1 MRAAPLVGAMIGA
14 LAGAAPSYAQ
24 DARPLSESAP
34 PPPVVTPAQD
44 FELRNRPPTLPKGW
58 SMRVDVPTGCPTCGP
73 SSTGSLMNGNAPW
86 RAFGGLQRQGRSTT
100 LGATLV
106 AERGTRL
113 PLYMSAPANSVH
125 APTASESRPSDMRMR
140 WQTVLTG
147 ERVFKRT
154 RSGKTVS
161 LFADA
166 YLPFGGRAP
175 VTGSQDVGVVSSAA
189 LIVGMRLRF

>member
-1 MRAAPLVGAMIGA
+1 MRTAPLASVSIGA
-14 LAGAAPSYAQ
+14 LAVSATAEAQ
-24 DARPLSESAP
+24 DARPPDESAS

-44 FELRNRPPTLPKGW
+44 LELRTSTVTLPKGW
-58 SMRVDVPTGCPTCGP
+58 TMRFDIPTGCPTCGP
-73 SSTGSLMNGNAPW
+73 SSTGSIPNGNAPYG
-86 RAFGGLQRQGRSTT
+86 AFGWLRWQGVSTT

-106 AERGTRL
+106 AERGARL

-125 APTASESRPSDMRMR
+125 VPTASESRPSDMRLR
-140 WQTVLTG
+140 WQTMLTG
-147 ERVFKRT
+147 ESVVKRT

-175 VTGSQDVGVVSSAA
+175 VTGGQDVGVVSSAA
-189 LIVGMRLRF
+189 LIVGLRFRF

>member
-1 MRAAPLVGAMIGA
+1 MRTAPLAGVFMGA
-14 LAGAAPSYAQ
+14 LAGAATADAQ
-24 DARPLSESAP
+24 DARPAGESAS

-44 FELRNRPPTLPKGW
+44 LELRTRTVTLPKGW
-58 SMRVDVPTGCPTCGP
+58 SMRFDVPTGCPTCGP

-86 RAFGGLQRQGRSTT
+86 RAFGGLQWQGASTT

-113 PLYMSAPANSVH
+113 PLYMSAPATSVH

-189 LIVGMRLRF
+189 LIVGIRLRF

>member
-1 MRAAPLVGAMIGA
+1 MRAAPLVGAMIGT
-14 LAGAAPSYAQ
+14 LAGAAPSQAQ
-24 DARPLSESAP
+24 ETRPLRESAP
-34 PPPVVTPAQD
+34 PPSVVTPAQD
-44 FELRNRPPTLPKGW
+44 FELSNRPPALPKGW
-58 SMRVDVPTGCPTCGP
+58 SMRFDVPTGCPTCGP
-73 SSTGSLMNGNAPW
+73 SPTGSIPNGNAPW
-86 RAFGGLQRQGRSTT
+86 RAFGGLQWQGASTT

-113 PLYMSAPANSVH
+113 PLYMSAPATSVH

-189 LIVGMRLRF
+189 LIVGIRLRF